1 MDLVLSIIA
10 LILSIAALCLSIYR
24 YIKIIKSERL
34 YKKQQIK
41 DFVSEIIEL
50 QKTELDNATKEEK
63 EKNNKQE

>member
-24 YIKIIKSERL
+24 YTTMKNKL

-50 QKTELDNATKEEK
+50 QETELDNAIKEEK